1 MVLSVELVRG
11 TRGGE
16 GWGLPSL
23 PWAPGWS
30 FCLCGCHLSEG
41 EGSSEEVGGGHP
53 SGFGCPCDIW
63 EGGVC
68 SLLDDH
74 AKLGPFEIFLSFW
87 KEMFFKIIYKCA

>member
-41 EGSSEEVGGGHP
+41 EGSSLEVGGGTHP
-53 SGFGCPCDIW
+53 VLDVHVTFGRVGSARSGMIMPSWVHLRFSC
-63 EGGVC
+63 
-68 SLLDDH
+68 L
-74 AKLGPFEIFLSFW
+74 FEKNVF
-87 KEMFFKIIYKCA
+87 